1 MASVK
6 MGVSQSITYDIP
18 PKCLLTFHSE
28 MTGHIVMS
36 CTASHQTHIIRHG
49 VTKHA

>member
-1 MASVK
+1 MAGVK
-6 MGVSQSITYDIP
+6 MGVSQTITYDIP

-36 CTASHQTHIIRHG
+36 CIAETRCH
-49 VTKHA
+49 